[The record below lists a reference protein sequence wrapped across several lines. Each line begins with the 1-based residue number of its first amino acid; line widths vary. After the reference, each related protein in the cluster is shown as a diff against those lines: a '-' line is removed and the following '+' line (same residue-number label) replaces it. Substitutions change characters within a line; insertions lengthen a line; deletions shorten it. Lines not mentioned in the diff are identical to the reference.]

1 MGSPSLVMRLLY
13 VVAAVTAQRTLILTN
28 KALEAVEAAKDLAR
42 QRRHALLE
50 PHHVATTL
58 FSDPNTFSSRVLKSA
73 GGDAALL
80 HAELR
85 KELRRLPRG
94 DNDNVPQSAILEDTY
109 KRILREVSGS
119 KGTVAHLL
127 MALLDDEPLKKCIP
141 KAGTTIESVRAATKK
156 AAKAAGVDD
165 ASEVFDAL
173 NLYAIELV
181 ERAEH
186 GALDPVIG
194 RDAEIRRLVQVLS
207 RRKKNNPVL
216 TGPPGVGKTAVVEGL
231 ALRILS
237 GEVPEPLRRAKIW
250 ALDLG
255 LLMAGASQRGA
266 FEARL
271 KAIVQELERDPSSI
285 LFVDEMHML
294 IGAGGPGAADA
305 ANLLKPALARGQLR
319 CIGATTDSEYMRHIE
334 KDGAFE
340 RRLQRVQVPEPDVA
354 ATTAILRGLR
364 DTYEAH
370 HGVRV
375 LDESLQHAAVLAER
389 YISERHSPDAAID
402 LLDEACA
409 RRRVLLDSR
418 PQVLDA
424 LNQEANTLLGEVQA
438 LETELALRKKGFLGT
453 YFFSSQ
459 KNIDVEL
466 VRKLDSARLSY
477 ADADAKRQE
486 ATSAWRAEKGHYD
499 ELRAVNLEI
508 EDVERDIATQER
520 RQRFDE
526 VNEGKRQLAL
536 LQRRRLDAVR
546 SAQNA
551 SSTYGATDVVS
562 AADVAE
568 VVARSTGIPV
578 ARLSLDEGQRLLD
591 LSDRLAKRV
600 VGQRQATDAIAGA
613 VLRARAGLRD
623 AQRPRGA
630 FLLLGPTGV
639 GKTETARAL
648 AEELFD
654 DARALLRIDM
664 SEYAEKHA
672 VSRLVGAPPGY
683 IGHDDGG
690 QLTEAV
696 RRRPYS
702 VVLLDEAE
710 KAHSDVFDVFLQ
722 VLEDGR
728 LTDSKGRVV
737 DFSHAYVILTTNA
750 KDTGSFRPEFL
761 NRLDRVLVYEKLD
774 QESLVSIASVHL
786 DALAEL
792 ASDEHGL
799 SITSSEDAASAVV
812 AACAE
817 DLEMYGARPLRRYVD
832 QVVATQLAE
841 RVLRGERSLSL
852 VSTDNG
858 VGVRSEL

>member
-1 MGSPSLVMRLLY
+1 MGSLIYLSI
-13 VVAAVTAQRTLILTN
+13 VAAVTAQRTLILTN

-127 MALLDDEPLKKCIP
+127 IALLDDEPLKKCIP

-194 RDAEIRRLVQVLS
+194 RDSEIRRLVQVLS

-294 IGAGGPGAADA
+294 IGAGGQGAADA

-319 CIGATTDSEYMRHIE
+319 CIGATTDSEYMKHIE
-334 KDGAFE
+334 RDGAFE
-340 RRLQRVQVPEPDVA
+340 RRLQRVQVPEPDVS

-389 YISERHSPDAAID
+389 YISDRHSPDSAID

-453 YFFSSQ
+453 YFFSN
-459 KNIDVEL
+459 KNVDVEL
-466 VRKLDSARLSY
+466 VRKLDTARSSY

-499 ELRAVNLEI
+499 DLRAINLEI
-508 EDVERDIATQER
+508 EDVERDIQTQER

-654 DARALLRIDM
+654 DARALIRIDM

-696 RRRPYS
+696 RRRPYA

-737 DFSHAYVILTTNA
+737 DFSHAYVILTSNS
-750 KDTGSFRPEFL
+750 KDTGRFKPEFL
-761 NRLDRVLVYEKLD
+761 NRLDRVLVYDKLD

-792 ASDEHGL
+792 ASEEHGL
-799 SITSSEDAASAVV
+799 LIQMSDDAASAVV
-812 AACAE
+812 DACSDE
-817 DLEMYGARPLRRYVD
+817 LESYGARPLRRYVD

-852 VSTDNG
+852 VSEGNG
-858 VGVRSEL
+858 VSIRSEL

>member
-1 MGSPSLVMRLLY
+1 MPR
-13 VVAAVTAQRTLILTN
+13 VAS
-28 KALEAVEAAKDLAR
+28 
-42 QRRHALLE
+42 
-50 PHHVATTL
+50 
-58 FSDPNTFSSRVLKSA
+58 FS
-73 GGDAALL
+73 
-80 HAELR
+80 
-85 KELRRLPRG
+85 
-94 DNDNVPQSAILEDTY
+94 
-109 KRILREVSGS
+109 
-119 KGTVAHLL
+119 
-127 MALLDDEPLKKCIP
+127 
-141 KAGTTIESVRAATKK
+141 
-156 AAKAAGVDD
+156 
-165 ASEVFDAL
+165 
-173 NLYAIELV
+173 
-181 ERAEH
+181 
-186 GALDPVIG
+186 
-194 RDAEIRRLVQVLS
+194 
-207 RRKKNNPVL
+207 
-216 TGPPGVGKTAVVEGL
+216 
-231 ALRILS
+231 ILS
-237 GEVPEPLRRAKIW
+237 EFGLR
-250 ALDLG
+250 
-255 LLMAGASQRGA
+255 AGQ
-266 FEARL
+266 
-271 KAIVQELERDPSSI
+271 
-285 LFVDEMHML
+285 
-294 IGAGGPGAADA
+294 GAADA

-319 CIGATTDSEYMRHIE
+319 CIGATTDSEYMKHIE
-334 KDGAFE
+334 RDGAFE
-340 RRLQRVQVPEPDVA
+340 RRLQRVQVPEPDVG

-389 YISERHSPDAAID
+389 YISDRHSPDSAID

-424 LNQEANTLLGEVQA
+424 LNQEANALLGEVQA
-438 LETELALRKKGFLGT
+438 LETEISLRKKGFLGT

-466 VRKLDSARLSY
+466 VRKLDTARSSY
-477 ADADAKRQE
+477 AHADAKRQE
-486 ATSAWRAEKGHYD
+486 AQSAWRSEKGHYD
-499 ELRAVNLEI
+499 DLRAINLEI
-508 EDVERDIATQER
+508 EDIERDIQTQER

-578 ARLSLDEGQRLLD
+578 SRLSLDEGQRLLD
-591 LSDRLAKRV
+591 LAERLSRRV
-600 VGQRQATDAIAGA
+600 VGQKRATDAIAGA

-696 RRRPYS
+696 RRRPYA

-710 KAHSDVFDVFLQ
+710 KAHADVFDVFLQ

-737 DFSHAYVILTTNA
+737 DFSHAYVILTSNA
-750 KDTGSFRPEFL
+750 RDTGSFKPEFL
-761 NRLDRVLVYEKLD
+761 NRLDRVLVYDRLD
-774 QESLVSIASVHL
+774 TESLIRIASVHL
-786 DALAEL
+786 EALSEL

-799 SITSSEDAASAVV
+799 LIQMSDDAASAVV
-812 AACAE
+812 DACSDE
-817 DLEMYGARPLRRYVD
+817 LEAYGARPLRRYVD